1 MTPEQQLAEEA
12 AQVRKYRREVAQ
24 LEREAASARSILAN
38 VLCEVKADDEIAGLR
53 EAISQHLRWRQPDKH
68 VAPEL
73 INSQVMVTLDGD
85 WMFLCQVT
93 AGNGPA
99 DTRWL
104 ATYLRSEETN
114 KHVYEVKQTR

>member
-1 MTPEQQLAEEA
+1 MDQQTDTDAD
-12 AQVRKYRREVAQ
+12 QMRKYRRQAALAEADAAQ
-24 LEREAASARSILAN
+24 ARAILAN
-38 VLCEVKADDEIAGLR
+38 LLTDWDGDDELIGLR
-53 EAISQHLRWRQPDKH
+53 EKIADKLRWAQPDKH